1 MCNVFEDGLAEFV
14 RSFAVNQGKES
25 SENPHQAEEDV
36 QIISKKRRRTRQKV
50 TEARNEEEVL
60 LDHMAGT
67 TKVEVVPE
75 MGIVAKSKK
84 RKPDDR
90 IIAAARPK
98 KKKMRGSEINPEEHV
113 VIEDHQDNLGTEVH
127 KEEATANLFEEK
139 AFGCQNDHIVGN
151 SELAEDEQQTRS
163 NVQMEEP
170 TEVNKDVSAVA
181 TQEIEV
187 SLQQTNMGDAL
198 RNLQVYG
205 TGSQSSTETT
215 PAVNNM
221 EGSKGSQ
228 EEEGSQGSGQLR
240 TRRKKPDSC
249 SPIGRR
255 PVTRSMSP
263 IKQDVSASPIGRRLT
278 RFATAEARANAS
290 MNKVYNSPSSDQSHN
305 HIHAA
310 KLDTGKTKELIVQT
324 ANETDYQRKVRELA
338 EHCPSFDL
346 GFSQVEETVGQ
357 QPVAEQALSEQEL
370 TEKTV
375 GVTKH

>member
-1 MCNVFEDGLAEFV
+1 
-14 RSFAVNQGKES
+14 
-25 SENPHQAEEDV
+25 
-36 QIISKKRRRTRQKV
+36 
-50 TEARNEEEVL
+50 
-60 LDHMAGT
+60 
-67 TKVEVVPE
+67 
-75 MGIVAKSKK
+75 
-84 RKPDDR
+84 
-90 IIAAARPK
+90 
-98 KKKMRGSEINPEEHV
+98 
-113 VIEDHQDNLGTEVH
+113 VH

-139 AFGCQNDHIVGN
+139 AFGCQADHIVGN

-170 TEVNKDVSAVA
+170 VEVNKDVSAVA
-181 TQEIEV
+181 TQETEV

-205 TGSQSSTETT
+205 TGSQSSTETP

-310 KLDTGKTKELIVQT
+310 KLDRGKTKELVVQT

-375 GVTKH
+375 GDQTLTEKTLAEETIPQKTVAEQASVPNQQNVMEIPGEDSELQELVVIASNDSGDSLDKIYASI